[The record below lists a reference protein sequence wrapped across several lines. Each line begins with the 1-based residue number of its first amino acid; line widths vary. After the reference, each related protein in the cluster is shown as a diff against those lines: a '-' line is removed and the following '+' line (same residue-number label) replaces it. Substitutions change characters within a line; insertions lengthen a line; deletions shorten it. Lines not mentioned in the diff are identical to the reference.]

1 MRRRGTIFRIVV
13 AVLTLLATATAQ
25 SAVRPTISEPL
36 AAKPQG
42 WVLLV
47 AGVIVVG
54 LIAWRRFGAGDFTD
68 D

>member
-1 MRRRGTIFRIVV
+1 MRRRGTRFRIV
-13 AVLTLLATATAQ
+13 AALVLLVTATAA
-25 SAVRPTISEPL
+25 SAVGPTIGEPL
-36 AAKPQG
+36 ATKPEG

-54 LIAWRRFGAGDFTD
+54 LIAWRRFSAKDSD